1 MSIRV
6 GEVIAV
12 TGVKITL
19 KIDEDSS
26 KETLFFGGDKYKGV
40 SIREYL
46 AIQRGFRSI
55 ICVVEGEYLD
65 ESRVEGDGTKVTYVR
80 KVDARPIGYFQQ
92 NAFRQGI
99 KYMPMIRDPAFLL
112 QEDTI
117 AQIFGRQGDDAFTVG
132 RLLKEDI
139 PIGLPWQRLFN
150 THMGVFGNTGSGKSN
165 TLTKLYTVLFEQK
178 AAAIGNRSRFVILD
192 FNGEYTSGQLAPAAR
207 KTVYELSTRDQPR
220 EVGQGPGIRRFPLL
234 ASEFWSAETLAL
246 LFQATQNTQ
255 KPFLNRLIE
264 GRRRFGGNPG
274 SLSRYAQ
281 AKFRAAFCAGECKSA
296 TLDLM
301 RDIAGL
307 LNNQGVQDRLST
319 VSWMAPRGAGAAG
332 GRFFMRDR
340 VFFDPDGVA
349 YDAHLAPVVATL
361 DAEALDAFDELILRA
376 NLQLIGDLVSGY
388 VQFEHIQPLL
398 KRIESSLGSLRKVIE
413 VGAVPGEDT
422 LLTVVSMKRCNNEAK
437 KVLPLL
443 IAKHYYNAHKE
454 SVAHPPD
461 KTIHLIIDEAHNIL
475 SEQSSREHESW
486 KDYRLELFEE
496 IIKEGRKFGVFLTI
510 ASQRPADIS
519 PTIVS
524 QLHNFFI
531 HRLVNDRDLFL
542 IDNTISTLDSLSRG
556 LIPGLGQGCCV
567 VTGTAFD
574 LPMVIQIDR
583 LARDK
588 QPDSEDVD
596 LEALWRTPAALRAV
610 PG

>member
-12 TGVKITL
+12 SGVKITL

-26 KETLFFGGDKYKGV
+26 KETLFYAGEKFKGV
-40 SIREYL
+40 SIREYI
-46 AIQRGFRSI
+46 AVQRGFRDI
-55 ICVVEGEYLD
+55 ICVIEGEYLD
-65 ESRVEGDGTKVTYVR
+65 ESRVEGEGGKVTYVR
-80 KVDARPIGYFQQ
+80 KVDARPIGYFHRNSFQ
-92 NAFRQGI
+92 QGI
-99 KYMPMIRDPAFLL
+99 KYLPMIRDPAFLL
-112 QEDTI
+112 QEERI
-117 AQIFGRQGDDAFTVG
+117 VKIFGRDGDNAFTIG

-139 PIGLPWQRLFN
+139 AIGLPWQRLFN

-192 FNGEYTSGQLAPAAR
+192 FNGEYTAGQMVPQHL
-207 KTVYELSTRDQPR
+207 KSVFLLSTRAAPAGGAQAAYST
-220 EVGQGPGIRRFPLL
+220 FPLHEH
-234 ASEFWSAETLAL
+234 EFWNAETLSL

-255 KPFLNRLIE
+255 RPFLNRLIE
-264 GRRRFGGNPG
+264 GKRRFDANPG
-274 SLSRYAQ
+274 SLSAYAK
-281 AKFRAAFCAGECKSA
+281 AKFREAFCAGECKSG

-301 RDIAGL
+301 RSVARILQHAPLVEILRGITWHAG
-307 LNNQGVQDRLST
+307 Q
-319 VSWMAPRGAGAAG
+319 
-332 GRFFMRDR
+332 GRFRR
-340 VFFDPDGVA
+340 GLAFFDSDGTNYA
-349 YDAHLAPVVATL
+349 LHLAPTVDAL
-361 DAEALDAFDELILRA
+361 DASQLDAFDQLVLRA
-376 NLQLIGDLVSGY
+376 NLQLIGDLISGY

-398 KRIESSLGSLRKVIE
+398 KRIESSLNSLRRVIR
-413 VGAVPGEDT
+413 VGGDQPEDR
-422 LLTVVSMKRCNNEAK
+422 LMTVISMRRCNSETK

-443 IAKHYYNAHKE
+443 IAKHYYNAHRD
-454 SVAHPPD
+454 SVANPPD

-475 SEQSSREHESW
+475 SQQSVREHESW

-496 IIKEGRKFGVFLTI
+496 VIKEGRKFGVFLTI
-510 ASQRPADIS
+510 SSQRPADIS

-542 IDNTISTLDSLSRG
+542 IDNTITTLDSLSRS
-556 LIPGLGQGCCV
+556 LIPSLAKGCCV

-574 LPMVIQIDR
+574 LPMVIQVDR
-583 LARDK
+583 LEKAK

-596 LEALWRTPAALRAV
+596 LDWLWSGASVASPAA
-610 PG
+610 